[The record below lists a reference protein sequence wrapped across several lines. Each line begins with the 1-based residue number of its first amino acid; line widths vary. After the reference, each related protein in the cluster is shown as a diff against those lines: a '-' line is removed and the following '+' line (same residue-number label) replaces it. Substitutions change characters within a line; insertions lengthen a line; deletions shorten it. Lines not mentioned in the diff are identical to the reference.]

1 MVLIPLSV
9 LRGHRATVVL
19 SCVLSLVFDQTA
31 PQSPCSELP
40 GVLVSC
46 SDLGAC
52 ACAWQVDG
60 DLDADGDE
68 EPLDDDWGLD
78 EEHV

>member
-1 MVLIPLSV
+1 MHAVNPLSV
-9 LRGHRATVVL
+9 PGL
-19 SCVLSLVFDQTA
+19 SVFD
-31 PQSPCSELP
+31 
-40 GVLVSC
+40 
-46 SDLGAC
+46 AC
-52 ACAWQVDG
+52 ARRAAALHAEDKSYLILVVILTSDRGLERAWQVDG